1 MKPLAIKLIEERIF
15 DKLAEMLRDSMLLEM
30 AIDRKKYEDKVDRE
44 TDQIL
49 INAILVRI
57 ASNTKRYPDLF
68 NHWKGELR
76 GHINNIRKLTIKN
89 DSQEKRKKIINIL
102 WDEYDLNWRELAILI
117 RVQDKLEDEGI
128 DTDSKEVKDAIK
140 WLISQIKLGR
150 IQDLLVTEDNKEVQK
165 YIDAI

>member
-1 MKPLAIKLIEERIF
+1 MKPLAIKLIEEKIF
-15 DKLAEMLRDSMLLEM
+15 DKLAEILRDSMLLEM
-30 AIDRKKYEDKVDRE
+30 AIDRKKYEDKVDYE

-128 DTDSKEVKDAIK
+128 DPDSKEVKDAIK
-140 WLISQIKLGR
+140 WLISEIKLGR